1 MSLHPQPLALPVATS
16 SLTEAEHTSHLDVT
30 KLLGDFSLDS
40 QTRKTLL
47 SIRRPPALRRASHGG
62 GGACCWDDYQ
72 ACHPHPSLDGRF
84 DTGDYDYHDT
94 NRKDE
99 ATNHVELVAVQGCV
113 LPLTNVTG
121 TRMADWNQ
129 TLSVMNQ
136 FLKDSPSTNDGKRS
150 SSPRLRSSDQPMTG
164 TCPQSLDRKNVLQRA
179 PSTTDSRMVAPEKEE
194 EEEAYHISPRT
205 VVEGPTGT
213 WNVPR
218 IESAEKRFHDDD
230 YYQSLGQPER
240 SGQQQ
245 QDSEL
250 VQSTD
255 FLWTPQMLQQVY
267 QMGSQVPPPLGAT
280 PDDRDSFH
288 ITATKVSQSPH
299 TTALRFEQCGTG
311 QNGPAT
317 NLAHHDKGDT
327 QFVPPLPV
335 FQELDGSVQNEVHT
349 PRVTSNGVFQ
359 SLHQVQEQDND
370 HEESTEFLLTPQLLQ
385 VFEKG
390 SKVPPPPGFAERDR
404 NIFNIP
410 VTQHPESLETTHLPT
425 ELCRTEQMGQEHDLA
440 HHEKAEKQVVP
451 PLSFFTELDDTVLN
465 EVHTPCVT
473 RHGAFEWVELQE
485 QDTKLARSTDSLSTS
500 RFLPLFEK
508 GSNVPPPPGFTEK
521 DRHNKH
527 PESLEK
533 ITSPKEDTELAGST
547 DTRLTSRFLPLFE
560 KGSSV
565 PPPPGFTEQDRHSF
579 DIPVNQHP
587 KEFGTAPSGQGDDIA
602 HHDKAA
608 EEFVRP
614 VILLPE
620 LDSCIENEVHTPCV
634 FRSVELGE
642 EDTELAGPT
651 DCLLSSRFLPLFEKD
666 SNVPPPPGFTEKDR
680 LNKHPESLE
689 KITSPKED
697 TELAGSTDT
706 RLTSRFLPLFEK
718 GSSVPPPPGFT
729 EQDRH
734 SFDIPVNQHPK
745 EEFETAPSGQGDDIA
760 HHDKAAEEFV
770 RPVILL
776 PELDSCIENEVHTP
790 CVFRSVELGEEDTEL
805 AGPTD
810 CLLSSRFL
818 PLFEKDSNVP
828 PPPGFTEKDRHNKH
842 PESLEKITSPKEDTE
857 LAWSTDCL
865 LSARFLPLFEKG
877 SNVPPPPGFT
887 EQDRHNFDFP
897 VNKHPESLER
907 ITSPTE
913 EFGTAP
919 SGQGDDIAHHD
930 KAAEEFVRPVI
941 RFPELD
947 SCIEDE
953 VQTPRVTRNCLS
965 TSTFDDFR
973 SADDLASSSLYLE
986 SQSLESSA
994 PIPLEISVQLQEEG
1008 QFDPI
1013 EDTFMS
1019 SLCCKEMSWNPSD
1032 DDWWEGEECCTLFGR
1047 PYSTTSAQVSNE
1059 QIRCMGDM
1067 SCPIE
1072 DPCWL
1077 CRVMM
1082 QESISR
1088 RLDSESVDELYNTCY
1103 QEAREPEESRFI
1115 SEASVGDDHD
1125 DWML

>member
-62 GGACCWDDYQ
+62 GGACCWDEYQ
-72 ACHPHPSLDGRF
+72 ACHPHPSLDDRF

-94 NRKDE
+94 NRTDE
-99 ATNHVELVAVQGCV
+99 ATKHVELVAVQGCV

-150 SSPRLRSSDQPMTG
+150 SPPRVLRSSDQPPVTL
-164 TCPQSLDRKNVLQRA
+164 TCPQSLDRRNVQLRA

-230 YYQSLGQPER
+230 YYQSLGQPET

-250 VQSTD
+250 VRSTD

-335 FQELDGSVQNEVHT
+335 FQELNGSVQNEVHT
-349 PRVTSNGVFQ
+349 PRVARDGVFQ
-359 SLHQVQEQDND
+359 SLHQVQEQDKD

-410 VTQHPESLETTHLPT
+410 VTQHPKSLETTHLPT
-425 ELCRTEQMGQEHDLA
+425 ELCRTEQMGQEHDLV
-440 HHEKAEKQVVP
+440 HHDTAEKQVVP
-451 PLSFFTELDDTVLN
+451 PISFFTELDDTVLN
-465 EVHTPCVT
+465 KVHTPCVT
-473 RHGAFEWVELQE
+473 RHGAFEWDTELE
-485 QDTKLARSTDSLSTS
+485 RSTDSLSTS

-508 GSNVPPPPGFTEK
+508 GSGVPPPPGFTEQ
-521 DRHNKH
+521 DRHSFDIPVNKH
-527 PESLEK
+527 PESLETTPLPTQLCRTEQIEHEHDLAHHDTAEK
-533 ITSPKEDTELAGST
+533 QMVSPLSFLTELEGTVPDEVHTPCITRDGVFEWIELQEQDTELAGST

-560 KGSSV
+560 KGS
-565 PPPPGFTEQDRHSF
+565 
-579 DIPVNQHP
+579 
-587 KEFGTAPSGQGDDIA
+587 
-602 HHDKAA
+602 
-608 EEFVRP
+608 
-614 VILLPE
+614 
-620 LDSCIENEVHTPCV
+620 
-634 FRSVELGE
+634 
-642 EDTELAGPT
+642 
-651 DCLLSSRFLPLFEKD
+651 
-666 SNVPPPPGFTEKDR
+666 
-680 LNKHPESLE
+680 
-689 KITSPKED
+689 
-697 TELAGSTDT
+697 
-706 RLTSRFLPLFEK
+706 
-718 GSSVPPPPGFT
+718 
-729 EQDRH
+729 
-734 SFDIPVNQHPK
+734 
-745 EEFETAPSGQGDDIA
+745 
-760 HHDKAAEEFV
+760 
-770 RPVILL
+770 
-776 PELDSCIENEVHTP
+776 
-790 CVFRSVELGEEDTEL
+790 
-805 AGPTD
+805 
-810 CLLSSRFL
+810 
-818 PLFEKDSNVP
+818 
-828 PPPGFTEKDRHNKH
+828 
-842 PESLEKITSPKEDTE
+842 
-857 LAWSTDCL
+857 
-865 LSARFLPLFEKG
+865 
-877 SNVPPPPGFT
+877 NVPPPPGFT
-887 EQDRHNFDFP
+887 EQDRNIFDFP

-930 KAAEEFVRPVI
+930 KAAEGFPLI

-973 SADDLASSSLYLE
+973 SADDLASSSLNLE

-1013 EDTFMS
+1013 DDTFMS

-1047 PYSTTSAQVSNE
+1047 RYSTTSAQVSNE

-1077 CRVMM
+1077 CRVMI

-1115 SEASVGDDHD
+1115 SEASIGDDHD